1 MVGQQHLVQR
11 KHGHVEGGSFG
22 DRQCL
27 KLFDKP
33 RRKRELVGAPPAGQD
48 CRTRLGDVEFQVP
61 GACEP
66 LHLLRQSPLAPG
78 DTLRT
83 GFVHRDVLVLQGTR
97 TEIDAAAANGL
108 LECLPQV

>member
-1 MVGQQHLVQR
+1 MGV
-11 KHGHVEGGSFG
+11 
-22 DRQCL
+22 
-27 KLFDKP
+27 
-33 RRKRELVGAPPAGQD
+33 APAGQD
-48 CRTRLGDVEFQVP
+48 CRARPSNVEFQVP